1 VQRDIR
7 AVKLRQMS
15 VRVVLCIDTGV
26 NVNLISDVI
35 QAHQY
40 MVLAEIKGCQVR
52 VWIVGNEVFK
62 CHEFYTASVWVKA
75 D

>member
-1 VQRDIR
+1 MQGGVR
-7 AVKLRQMS
+7 AGKLSHMS
-15 VRVVLCIDTGV
+15 VGVFLCIDTGV